1 VVVDEAREA
10 LGGRVG
16 DEALGGEPPD
26 DGRVLHPVDVVGEQ
40 VTLDERSKVGVGLFG
55 CGFCTED
62 LVDFDEAV
70 LGVFPVGVL
79 EALDDAIEHVGLVV
93 GSVEGN
99 DSVRL
104 LADGLHREVVDEVLD
119 LFVDVLRNFGDRF
132 GVRDLAIFGDS
143 EVRRK
148 IS

>member
-1 VVVDEAREA
+1 
-10 LGGRVG
+10 
-16 DEALGGEPPD
+16 
-26 DGRVLHPVDVVGEQ
+26 
-40 VTLDERSKVGVGLFG
+40 
-55 CGFCTED
+55 
-62 LVDFDEAV
+62 
-70 LGVFPVGVL
+70 
-79 EALDDAIEHVGLVV
+79 
-93 GSVEGN
+93 VEGN

>member
-1 VVVDEAREA
+1 MKHAKPSAVESVMRRSVVSLQMMGVFCIR
-10 LGGRVG
+10 L
-16 DEALGGEPPD
+16 
-26 DGRVLHPVDVVGEQ
+26 DVVGEQ

>member
-1 VVVDEAREA
+1 
-10 LGGRVG
+10 
-16 DEALGGEPPD
+16 
-26 DGRVLHPVDVVGEQ
+26 
-40 VTLDERSKVGVGLFG
+40 
-55 CGFCTED
+55 
-62 LVDFDEAV
+62 
-70 LGVFPVGVL
+70 
-79 EALDDAIEHVGLVV
+79 
-93 GSVEGN
+93 VEGN

-132 GVRDLAIFGDS
+132 GVRISRFSGIL